1 MDIDQDKIRTL
12 AGFRSALRRFLTY
25 SEEAVGGTGVTT
37 QQYQTLLAIG
47 AAEDGAIALGEL
59 AQEMLLKP
67 NAAVQLVDRLSAIGL
82 VERERPD
89 ANRRSVRVSLS
100 AEGRALLVR
109 LVAAHLDQL
118 AKRKK
123 QFADIVRR
131 HRQLHLE

>member
-1 MDIDQDKIRTL
+1 MNIDQDTIRAL

-25 SEEAVGGTGVTT
+25 SEEATSGTGVTS

-47 AAEDGAIALGEL
+47 AAEEGGVALGDL

-67 NAAVQLVDRLSAIGL
+67 NATVQLVDRLSAMGL
-82 VERERPD
+82 VERERSD
-89 ANRRSVRVSLS
+89 ANRRNVHVSLS
-100 AEGRALLVR
+100 AEGRALLGR

-118 AKRKK
+118 AKRRK

-131 HRQLHLE
+131 LKQLRLE